1 MKEDAFLGIGPK
13 MRAAGE
19 NIERDCARADKCQHT
34 SSTESKIS
42 DIEILE
48 KMEFEKL
55 KMELNKWISGFS
67 FDFENGQMDCN
78 DTSQQRPVRASFTEN
93 GVTDCAD
100 GFEQTPQN
108 SPEESSME
116 EPKPKKRKV
125 EESCIQEAKPRK
137 EKVVAKKVGAKKVGA
152 KKVGAEKTAQK
163 KVGAK
168 TDRRIPSY
176 PVAIATAMIYSKRNW
191 FLVNELH
198 SEVTKLF
205 PKLGARDHFMNCVR
219 HSLDNCKFFV
229 KRPYI
234 ENKWKTE
241 RYQYGINSSQ
251 RSTANRKILKFINE
265 NAENVDERVLQVRSQ
280 LL

>member
-1 MKEDAFLGIGPK
+1 MKEDAFVGIGPK

-19 NIERDCARADKCQHT
+19 NIERECARADKCQHT
-34 SSTESKIS
+34 SSIESKIS

-48 KMEFEKL
+48 NMEFEKL
-55 KMELNKWISGFS
+55 KMELNKWISGMS

-93 GVTDCAD
+93 SVTDCAD
-100 GFEQTPQN
+100 GFEQTPRN

-137 EKVVAKKVGAKKVGA
+137 EKVAAEKVEAEKVGAKKT
-152 KKVGAEKTAQK
+152 AEKKDPT
-163 KVGAK
+163 
-168 TDRRIPSY
+168 IPSY
-176 PVAIATAMIYSKRNW
+176 PVAIATAMMCSNRNW

-198 SEVTKLF
+198 IEVAMLF
-205 PKLGARDHFMNCVR
+205 PKLGAKDHFMKNVR
-219 HSLDNCKFFV
+219 HAVDVSNFFV

-241 RYQYGINSSQ
+241 RFEYGINSAQ
-251 RSTANRKILKFINE
+251 RSNANRQIVKFLNR
-265 NAENVDERVLQVRSQ
+265 NAENVDERVLQIRSQ
-280 LL
+280 LQ